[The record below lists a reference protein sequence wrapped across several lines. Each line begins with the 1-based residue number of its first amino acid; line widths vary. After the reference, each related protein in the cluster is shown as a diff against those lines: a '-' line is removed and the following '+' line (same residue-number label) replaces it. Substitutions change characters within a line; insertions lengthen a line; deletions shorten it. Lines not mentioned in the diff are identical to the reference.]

1 MTDYVAEAKEIE
13 RDLIAWRR
21 DLHSHPELGFAEVRT
36 AGIIVRHLS
45 ELGLKVQTGVGR
57 TGVVGLLEGTSPLS
71 PKGTGG
77 TEGGPV
83 VMLRFDMDALPI
95 TEENVTDYVSQTPGV
110 MHACG
115 HDGHVAIGLGVAT
128 LLARHRS
135 ELSGSVKFVFQPA
148 EEGLGGAMEM
158 IRDGALQ
165 SPRPK
170 VALGLH
176 IFSLLPLGQVAA
188 GEGPVMAAAERFHCI
203 VTGRGGHGAMPHQTV
218 DAVVVA
224 AHIVTALQTVVSRN
238 VDPAEPAVVSVGS
251 LHAGSAFN
259 IIAEQAELWG
269 TIRTFDE
276 AARQMVLRRVRE
288 VVEGIARTLG
298 ALAQLEIEELTIAVV
313 NDVAASARV
322 REAAARVV
330 GAEHV
335 SAQQRWMASEDM
347 SYFLREVGGCFFF
360 LGSARHS
367 SEFPHHNSRFDFDE
381 GVLPQGVA
389 ILCETAASYLREV

>member
-21 DLHSHPELGFAEVRT
+21 DLHRHPELGFAEVRT
-36 AGIIVRHLS
+36 ADIVARHLS
-45 ELGLKVQTGVGR
+45 ELGLEVQTGIGK
-57 TGVVGLLEGTSPLS
+57 TGVVGLLEGRQP
-71 PKGTGG
+71 
-77 TEGGPV
+77 GPI

-95 TEENVTDYVSQTPGV
+95 TEENATDYVSQTPGV

-115 HDGHVAIGLGVAT
+115 HDGHVAIGLGVAA

-148 EEGLGGAMEM
+148 EEGMGGAMEM
-158 IRDGALQ
+158 IRDGALHALA
-165 SPRPK
+165 PRPD

-176 IFSLLPLGQVAA
+176 IFNQLPLSQVAA

-224 AHIVTALQTVVSRN
+224 AQIVTALQTVVSRN

-276 AARQMVLRRVRE
+276 TARQRVLRRVRE
-288 VVEGIARTLG
+288 IVEGTAHMLG
-298 ALAQLEIEELTIAVV
+298 ASAQLEIEELTVAVV
-313 NDVAASARV
+313 NDAATAKRV

-360 LGSARHS
+360 LGGARHP

-381 GVLPQGVA
+381 GVLSQGVA
-389 ILCETAASYLREV
+389 VLCETVASYLRKV

>member
-21 DLHSHPELGFAEVRT
+21 DLHRHPELGFAEVRT
-36 AGIIVRHLS
+36 AGIIAHHLS
-45 ELGLKVQTGVGR
+45 ELGLKVQAGLGR
-57 TGVVGLLEGTSPLS
+57 TGVVGLLEGRQPGS
-71 PKGTGG
+71 
-77 TEGGPV
+77 V

-95 TEENVTDYVSQTPGV
+95 TEENATDYVSQTPGV

-128 LLARHRS
+128 LLARHRN

-148 EEGLGGAMEM
+148 EEGMGGAMEM
-158 IRDGALQ
+158 IKDGALHALA
-165 SPRPK
+165 PRPD

-176 IFSLLPLGQVAA
+176 IFNQLPLGLVAA
-188 GEGPVMAAAERFHCI
+188 GEGPVMAAAELFHCI

-224 AHIVTALQTVVSRN
+224 AQIVTALQTVVSRN

-259 IIAEQAELWG
+259 VIAGQAELWG

-276 AARQMVLRRVRE
+276 AARQIVLRRVRE
-288 VVEGIARTLG
+288 IVEGTAHTLG
-298 ALAQLEIEELTIAVV
+298 ASAQLEIEELTIAVV
-313 NDVAASARV
+313 NDAATATRV

-360 LGSARHS
+360 LGGARHP
-367 SEFPHHNSRFDFDE
+367 SEFPHHNSQFDFDE
-381 GVLPQGVA
+381 RVLPHGVA
-389 ILCETAASYLREV
+389 ILCETAASYLRQV

>member
-1 MTDYVAEAKEIE
+1 MPDYLAEAQEL
-13 RDLIAWRR
+13 DLVAWRR
-21 DLHSHPELGFAEVRT
+21 DLHRHPELGFAEVRT
-36 AGIIVRHLS
+36 ASIIARHLS
-45 ELGLKVQTGVGR
+45 ELGLEVQTGIGK
-57 TGVVGLLEGTSPLS
+57 TGVVGLLEGRQP
-71 PKGTGG
+71 
-77 TEGGPV
+77 GPV

-95 TEENVTDYVSQTPGV
+95 TEENATDYVSQSPGV

-128 LLARHRS
+128 LLARHRN

-148 EEGLGGAMEM
+148 EEGMGGAMEM
-158 IRDGALQ
+158 IEDGALQ
-165 SPRPK
+165 GPRPD

-176 IFSLLPLGQVAA
+176 IINQLPLGQVAA

-203 VTGRGGHGAMPHQTV
+203 VTGRGGHGATPHQTV

-224 AHIVTALQTVVSRN
+224 AQIVTALQTVVSRN
-238 VDPAEPAVVSVGS
+238 VDPAEPVVVSVGS
-251 LHAGSAFN
+251 LHSGSAFN

-276 AARQMVLRRVRE
+276 ATRQTVLRRVRE
-288 VVEGIARTLG
+288 VVEGTAHTLG
-298 ALAQLEIEELTIAVV
+298 ASVQLEIEELTLAVV

-330 GAEHV
+330 GAGNV
-335 SAQQRWMASEDM
+335 GAQQRWMASEDM

-360 LGSARHS
+360 LGGARHL
-367 SEFPHHNSRFDFDE
+367 SEFPHHNPRFDFDE
-381 GVLPQGVA
+381 GVLPQGAA
-389 ILCETAASYLREV
+389 ILCETAASYLAET

>member
-1 MTDYVAEAKEIE
+1 MMDYVAEAKEIE

-21 DLHSHPELGFAEVRT
+21 DLHRHPELGFAEVRT
-36 AGIIVRHLS
+36 AGIIAHHLS

-57 TGVVGLLEGTSPLS
+57 TGVVGLLEGRQPGS
-71 PKGTGG
+71 
-77 TEGGPV
+77 V

-95 TEENVTDYVSQTPGV
+95 TEENATDYVSQTPGV

-148 EEGLGGAMEM
+148 EEGMGGAVEM
-158 IRDGALQ
+158 IKDGALQ
-165 SPRPK
+165 NPRPD
-170 VALGLH
+170 VTLGLH
-176 IFSLLPLGQVAA
+176 IFNQLPLGLVAA
-188 GEGPVMAAAERFHCI
+188 GEGPVMAAAERFHCT

-224 AHIVTALQTVVSRN
+224 AQIVTVLQTVVSRN

-288 VVEGIARTLG
+288 VVEGTAHMLG
-298 ALAQLEIEELTIAVV
+298 ASAQLGIEELTVAVV
-313 NDVAASARV
+313 NDVAVSARV

-360 LGSARHS
+360 LGSARHP
-367 SEFPHHNSRFDFDE
+367 SEFPHHNPRFDFDE

-389 ILCETAASYLREV
+389 VLCETVASYLRKV

>member
-1 MTDYVAEAKEIE
+1 MTDYGAEAKEIE
-13 RDLIAWRR
+13 RDLIDWRR
-21 DLHSHPELGFAEVRT
+21 DLHRHPELGFAETRT
-36 AGIIVRHLS
+36 ASIIARHLS
-45 ELGLKVQTGVGR
+45 ELGLVVQTGVGR
-57 TGVVGLLEGTSPLS
+57 TGVVGLLEGHQS
-71 PKGTGG
+71 
-77 TEGGPV
+77 GPV

-95 TEENVTDYVSQTPGV
+95 TEGNATDYVSQSPSV

-165 SPRPK
+165 SPRPD

-176 IFSLLPLGQVAA
+176 IFNQLPVGQVAA
-188 GEGPVMAAAERFHCI
+188 GDGPVMAAAECFHCI
-203 VTGRGGHGAMPHQTV
+203 ITGQGGHGAMPHQTV
-218 DAVVVA
+218 DAVVAA

-238 VDPAEPAVVSVGS
+238 VDPAETAVVSVGS

-259 IIAEQAELWG
+259 IIAEQAELCG

-276 AARQMVLRRVRE
+276 ATRQMVLRRVRE
-288 VVEGIARTLG
+288 IVEGTAHMLG
-298 ALAQLEIEELTIAVV
+298 ASAQLEIEELTVAVV
-313 NDVAASARV
+313 NDAATSARV

-360 LGSARHS
+360 LGGARHP
-367 SEFPHHNSRFDFDE
+367 SEFPHHNPRFDFDE
-381 GVLPQGVA
+381 AVLPQGVA
-389 ILCETAASYLREV
+389 ILCETAASYLRGA